1 MGENTVNLDTIIE
14 EFNSS
19 VEGATLEHAIPSL
32 KIGHYVPIAI
42 KITAIEEIIKAL
54 GKESESYT
62 VTVNSISVYHVLIT
76 TALQLYTNIEF
87 EGESTYEV
95 LDSLAEAGL
104 INRILEEIGKDFEEF
119 KKLYKLTWEDHM
131 RNHNSLEAI
140 VSRELRFINLSIQ
153 EAIVEGAKGIDSTEV
168 MKTMIEKL
176 KVE

>member
-54 GKESESYT
+54 GKESENYT
-62 VTVNSISVYHVLIT
+62 VTVNSISAYHVLIT

-95 LDSLAEAGL
+95 LDSLSEAGL
-104 INRILEEIGKDFEEF
+104 IDRILEEIGKDFEEF
-119 KKLYKLTWEDHM
+119 KKLYKLAWEDHM

>member
-62 VTVNSISVYHVLIT
+62 ITVNSISAYHVLIT

-104 INRILEEIGKDFEEF
+104 IDRILEEIGKDFEEF
-119 KKLYKLTWEDHM
+119 KKLYQLAWEDHM
-131 RNHNSLEAI
+131 RNHNSL
-140 VSRELRFINLSIQ
+140 
-153 EAIVEGAKGIDSTEV
+153 
-168 MKTMIEKL
+168 
-176 KVE
+176 

>member
-14 EFNSS
+14 EFNRS

-54 GKESESYT
+54 GKESESYPI
-62 VTVNSISVYHVLIT
+62 TVNSISAYHALIT
-76 TALQLYTNIEF
+76 TTLQLYTNIEF
-87 EGESTYEV
+87 EGKSAYEV

-104 INRILEEIGKDFEEF
+104 IDRILEEIGKDFEEF
-119 KKLYKLTWEDHM
+119 KKLYKLAWEDHM

-153 EAIVEGAKGIDSTEV
+153 EAIVEGAKEIDSTEV

>member
-32 KIGHYVPIAI
+32 KIGHYVPI

-62 VTVNSISVYHVLIT
+62 VTVNSISAYHVLIT

-104 INRILEEIGKDFEEF
+104 IDRILEEIGKDFEEF
-119 KKLYKLTWEDHM
+119 KKLYKLAWEDHM

-140 VSRELRFINLSIQ
+140 VSRELRFINLSVQ

>member
-1 MGENTVNLDTIIE
+1 M
-14 EFNSS
+14 
-19 VEGATLEHAIPSL
+19 
-32 KIGHYVPIAI
+32 
-42 KITAIEEIIKAL
+42 
-54 GKESESYT
+54 
-62 VTVNSISVYHVLIT
+62 IT

-104 INRILEEIGKDFEEF
+104 IDRILEEIGKDFEEF
-119 KKLYKLTWEDHM
+119 KKLYKLAWEDHM

-140 VSRELRFINLSIQ
+140 VSRELRFINLSVQ